1 MDSSEPH
8 QHEHQHEPVAIVGMG
23 CRWPGGSHNASQ
35 FWEFLRDK
43 ADGWKRFDDPRF
55 SARGFHHPNADRPGG
70 FAMKGAFLAEEDA
83 RLFDHSFFGIT
94 GLEVE
99 TMDPSQR
106 KLLEVAYEAVENA
119 GETWDS
125 ISGSRTGVF
134 VGNFCLDHW
143 MIQSRDWDNPRPYA
157 FVGAGTSILAN
168 RISYVFNLQGPSLTI
183 DTACSSS
190 MYALHVAVNSIRAG
204 DCDSAIVA
212 SANWI
217 ADPGVQIALDKL
229 GALSASSRCHTFD
242 AKADG
247 YARGEGYG
255 AIYLKRPSLAIADG
269 TPIRAMIR
277 GTAMNSNGR
286 TGGITRPSAKGQE
299 TVIREAYRRAGNLPF
314 KDTSYFECHGT
325 GTYVGDP
332 IEMAAVGNVF
342 APERSAEDPP
352 LLVGS
357 VKSNVGH
364 GEGASALASIM
375 KVVLALENEAIPPI
389 FNLETPNPNIDFE
402 GLKVK
407 PVTELTPWPKDRLRR
422 ASINSF
428 GYGGANAHCIIDH
441 VNNVLPDYVAPS
453 VLRTKAKGILN
464 GHTNGHTN
472 GHANGHTNVKH
483 SEQQI
488 DDGCVKSAEHRSIVH
503 TPISIAKP
511 NAATRRSVLLPFSAH
526 NEQSL
531 QKNIDALSKMINK
544 VSLADVAYTLGVRR
558 SRLAQR
564 SFCIV
569 DKDKI
574 DELVVD
580 RKPVRAPLQTV
591 NLGFVFTG
599 QGAQWHGMGAGLFD
613 YRVFRTAIEYLD
625 HVLSGLPNPP
635 TCWSLYGV
643 LSGECAAGL
652 VQTAEVSQAACT
664 ALQVGL
670 VDLLASWSIRPSG
683 VVGHSSGEIAAAYA
697 SGRITAA
704 EAIVAAYLRG
714 KAVSKNKQN
723 GGMLAVGMGL
733 DEVGKYIEGKDGKVI
748 AAAINSPG
756 SVTLSGDESAIDEV
770 SGAMTADGV
779 FNRRLKTGGN
789 AYHSHHMV
797 PIGGD
802 YMKMLAEGTEHIQKL
817 GLDSV
822 EQRYPHR
829 LWCSSV
835 TTKRAVKTDDMSS
848 YWRANLEAPVR
859 FSEAV
864 ANLVQTEDVPIQA
877 LVEIGPHPALK
888 SPLEQILKAS
898 GKTASY
904 VCTLKRQQDARAT
917 ILELAGTLF
926 TLNATVD
933 LATVNA
939 VDNTEGAGFV
949 HGCVC
954 SELPPYQYTYGGL
967 NYHESRASKEYRY
980 RSVLRHD
987 LLGSKVVGNAKLRPQ
1002 WRNILRVKD
1011 VPWLGEHRLVPDAVL
1026 PGAAYVAMA
1035 VEAASRIYNEFPEP
1049 LRIEGFSLADVFIKK
1064 ALTIPEDDYGVE
1076 LMTSMELVDVATA
1089 QSPAWATF
1097 SISSVRR
1104 ETTEWTEHCTGRI
1117 KVIVRLE
1124 DGESEQRQVAGVPV
1138 PTTTPCAVDAG
1149 AWYKRFREIGLGYG
1163 PAFQPLSNISST
1175 ISSASSLALATVKL
1189 HTTSIKG
1196 GESSYPLHPASLD
1209 GVIQLGLIACH
1220 GGQPSTASTAF
1231 VPVHLPQLFLS
1242 NDIDRLTRGDG
1253 SCTAVA
1259 RGERRGVRGAHLD
1272 LKMLGPGGEVLFH
1285 ADGLRCISYSGAPK
1299 VVDMAFGSPYTRLVW
1314 GPDVRTM
1321 SNRQA
1326 RRMYPPPEANV
1337 KQSALWGITN
1347 KLAHFVVFGMYE
1359 SLAKLQDG
1367 QWPKPS
1373 GEVGHFFD
1381 WIQRMGRDDQ
1391 SDLTIEARR
1400 AASQG
1405 TLTQAIDEL
1414 VAQAPHIIEVKV
1426 AKLLHDNIA
1435 DILYERRTGMDIII
1449 SEGLLTP
1456 LYESGLLMTGIYPQ
1470 LHRVLAGLS
1479 HANPDLRVLEIGG
1492 GTGGATRIAM
1502 KAFSGPNGIK
1512 AYKDYTFTDISAGF
1526 LSKAR
1531 EAMADLRDTS
1541 FSVFDIEVDPVDQG
1555 YVEQTYD
1562 LIIACQ
1568 VLHATSNMHRTL
1580 TNCRRLLKP
1589 GGKLVLVETNQNF
1602 IVPGVV
1608 VGTFTGYWAGIPD
1621 GRVDAPFQSLPAWD
1635 HALRDAGFSGLD
1647 IVLDDF
1653 PEPHN
1658 TTSVILSTVPSAVSV
1673 ADSNQPAVVH
1683 ILHGRNVA
1691 LPLVKKISEKLEQR
1705 GVMAK
1710 VCTFNDVFVGLSPG
1724 SRIVAVLDDKHLLVN
1739 GSEQE
1744 FNAFQHLARNAASL
1758 VTLTSCG
1765 TVKGRS
1771 ADGALISGLL
1781 RVLQNENPAAQHV
1794 SIDIDADNFNVKDD
1808 ELGDLARCIVD
1819 SEFSLHR
1826 NQDALDISDDLRGDP
1841 TDREFSWQDGCMWVS
1856 RHVPDGGFHS
1866 KHGLDGL
1873 GMKPELLP
1881 LDSQGPVR
1889 ATFETPGVAKSLCF
1903 KPYDELLQPLPLDF
1917 IDVKVAA
1924 VGLNSRDLDHW
1935 TGRVNENHFSS
1946 EYAGVVTAV
1955 GAAVER
1961 FKVGDRVYGLG
1972 KGQFSNYT
1980 RVPAAF
1986 ASKLRP
1992 DDNVVQM
1999 ASMPLAYATSIHAL
2013 DNVAHLRKGQSV
2025 LVQSAAKDVGLAF
2038 IHLARAKGAK
2048 VFAMVETTEQAN
2060 FLTDKLALP
2069 ATHVITESSLIAL
2082 RHTAQLTGKGKFD
2095 VIVSTARGELLYSFL
2110 QILAP
2115 LGHLIDVN
2123 RSEAQ
2128 AAPAISL
2135 DLLPYNASYCSVD
2148 PIFILDSDPVLGA
2161 ELMRAV
2167 DIYYRHGVAGP
2178 IEKIEAPDVSWLQ
2191 ASIENFSH
2199 IIGKLVVS
2207 FENPESMVRMIP
2219 APPTARFDPESCY
2232 VLVGALGGL
2241 GQSLIRWLS
2250 DRGARHMALLSR
2262 REISGVPGAQ
2272 ELVQSLASRDIHVE
2286 CFVCDISKI
2295 DQVKSVVQS
2304 ISSKRPV
2311 KGVVHAAVSYLD
2323 LTFDKVS
2330 PSRWNESLSAKVEGT
2345 KNLHEATLSKPLD
2358 FFVMITSALSVYA
2371 FPTQGAY
2378 TAANNFQ
2385 DAFARYR
2392 RKLGLPAST
2401 ASFSLIRGATNVGT
2415 SDITVNL
2422 FERNKALTLEESQ
2435 FLTLIEPAFL
2445 NNQTTTATMM
2455 EGKASLGM
2463 QWLGQQHDPLSAAN
2477 LHAAYL
2483 DPSSMMAKKREDQAG
2498 DTPPSSNAVPRWYG
2512 DGRVSLIMRAFADM
2526 KQHYAHAHAQ
2536 ASVEQGGSKNTVAAL
2551 RKEFD
2556 AAISKGA
2563 AGRASAVALARDAIV
2578 RAVADM
2584 LFVDVESIDPGKSV
2598 ADLGV
2603 DSLIAAELRNWFL
2616 QALRTNISMLDLLDP
2631 SVDINTRAIGIAD
2644 KALEPKT

>member
-1 MDSSEPH
+1 MNSPQPH
-8 QHEHQHEPVAIVGMG
+8 EYEPVAIVGMG
-23 CRWPGGSHNASQ
+23 CRWPGGSHNSSE
-35 FWEFLRDK
+35 FWEFLCNK
-43 ADGWKRFDDPRF
+43 VDGWKKFDDPRF

-70 FAMKGAFLAEEDA
+70 FAMKGAFLAEDA

-106 KLLEVAYEAVENA
+106 KLLEVAYEAIENA

-168 RISYVFNLQGPSLTI
+168 RISYVFNLRGPSLTI

-190 MYALHVAVNSIRAG
+190 MYALHLAVNSIRAG

-269 TPIRAMIR
+269 SPIRAMIR
-277 GTAMNSNGR
+277 GTAINSNGR
-286 TGGITRPSAKGQE
+286 TGGITRPSARGQE

-342 APERSAEDPP
+342 APERSAEDSP

-375 KVVLALENEAIPPI
+375 KVVLALENKAIPPI
-389 FNLETPNPNIDFE
+389 FDLETRNPNIDFE
-402 GLKVK
+402 SLKVK
-407 PVTELTPWPKDRLRR
+407 PVTELTSWPKDRLRR

-441 VNNVLPDYVAPS
+441 VNNVLPDYVAPA
-453 VLRTKAKGILN
+453 VPRRKAN
-464 GHTNGHTN
+464 DTATEQTNGHTN
-472 GHANGHTNVKH
+472 GHANGHTNGHYIKH
-483 SEQQI
+483 QI
-488 DDGCVKSAEHRSIVH
+488 DNEGVKSIQHR
-503 TPISIAKP
+503 PIIRNPRSTAKP
-511 NAATRRSVLLPFSAH
+511 NAATRQSVLLPFSAH

-531 QKNIDALSKMINK
+531 QQNIAALSKVINK
-544 VSLADVAYTLGVRR
+544 VSLANVAYTLGVRR

-569 DKDKI
+569 DENKI
-574 DELVVD
+574 DGPLVVNK
-580 RKPVRAPLQTV
+580 KPVRAPLQTV
-591 NLGFVFTG
+591 SLGFIFTG
-599 QGAQWHGMGAGLFD
+599 QGAQWHGMGAGLLD

-625 HVLSGLPNPP
+625 HVLGELPNPP
-635 TCWSLYGV
+635 TWSLYAI
-643 LSGECAAGL
+643 LSGECDTDL
-652 VQTAEVSQAACT
+652 VQTAEVSQATCT

-697 SGRITAA
+697 SGRITGA

-714 KAVSKNKQN
+714 QAVSKNKHD
-723 GGMLAVGMGL
+723 GAMLAVGIGL
-733 DEVGKYIEGKDGKVI
+733 DEVGKYIEGRESEVV
-748 AAAINSPG
+748 AAAINSPR
-756 SVTLSGDESAIDEV
+756 SVTLSGDGGAINEV
-770 SGAMTADGV
+770 SEAMTVDGV

-789 AYHSHHMV
+789 AYHSHHMI
-797 PIGGD
+797 PIGDD
-802 YMKMLAEGTEHIQKL
+802 YIKMLAEGTRHIQKL

-822 EQRYPHR
+822 GQRYPHK
-829 LWCSSV
+829 LWVSSV
-835 TTKRAVKTDDMSS
+835 TTKRAVETDGMSS

-859 FSEAV
+859 FSEAI
-864 ANLVQTEDVPIQA
+864 AKLVQAEDVPIQI
-877 LVEIGPHPALK
+877 LVEIGPHSALK

-904 VCTLKRQQDARAT
+904 VSTLKRQQDARVT
-917 ILELAGTLF
+917 MLELAGTLF

-933 LATVNA
+933 LAAVNA
-939 VDNTEGAGFV
+939 VDNIDGTGLV
-949 HGCVC
+949 HGCV
-954 SELPPYQYTYGGL
+954 STGLPPYKYTYGGL

-1002 WRNILRVKD
+1002 WRNILRLKD
-1011 VPWLGEHRLVPDAVL
+1011 IPWLGEHRLVPDAVL

-1035 VEAASRIYNEFPEP
+1035 VEASSRIYNEFPEP
-1049 LRIEGFSLADVFIKK
+1049 LSIEGFSLADMFIKK

-1076 LMTSMELVDVATA
+1076 LMTSMELVDGATK

-1104 ETTEWTEHCTGRI
+1104 ETTEWTEHCTGRV
-1117 KVIVRLE
+1117 KVLVKLG
-1124 DGESEQRQVAGVPV
+1124 DGKSEQQQVAVAPV
-1138 PTTTPCAVDAG
+1138 PTTTPYAVDAG
-1149 AWYKRFREIGLGYG
+1149 AWYKKFLEIGLGYG
-1163 PAFQPLSNISST
+1163 PAFQPLSKISST
-1175 ISSASSLALATVKL
+1175 TGSVSNVALATIDL
-1189 HTTSIKG
+1189 RTTSIKG
-1196 GESSYPLHPASLD
+1196 GESPYPLHPASLD

-1220 GGQPSTASTAF
+1220 GGRTNAASTAF

-1242 NDIDRLTRGDG
+1242 NEMNKLTKVDG
-1253 SCTAVA
+1253 TCTAVA
-1259 RGERRGVRGAHLD
+1259 RGERRGVRGAHLG
-1272 LKMLGPGGEVLFH
+1272 LKMFGPNGEVLLH
-1285 ADGLRCISYSGAPK
+1285 AESVRCISYSSATKLPM
-1299 VVDMAFGSPYTRLVW
+1299 DTAFNSPYTRLVW
-1314 GPDVRTM
+1314 RPDIRTL

-1326 RRMYPPPEANV
+1326 RQMYPPPEVNV
-1337 KQSALWGITN
+1337 KQSASWGITN
-1347 KLAHFVVFGMYE
+1347 KLAHFVVVSMYE
-1359 SLAKLQDG
+1359 SFAKLPDRQR
-1367 QWPKPS
+1367 PKPS

-1391 SDLTIEARR
+1391 SELTVEARG
-1400 AASQG
+1400 AASQES
-1405 TLTQAIDEL
+1405 LTQAIDEL
-1414 VAQAPHIIEVKV
+1414 VAQAPQIIEVKV

-1479 HANPDLRVLEIGG
+1479 HANPNLRVLEIGG

-1502 KAFSGPNGIK
+1502 RAFNGPNGIK
-1512 AYKDYTFTDISAGF
+1512 AYGDYTFTDISAGF
-1526 LSKAR
+1526 LSKAHK
-1531 EAMADLRDTS
+1531 AMADLRDIS
-1541 FSVFDIEVDPVDQG
+1541 FSVFDIEGDPVDQG
-1555 YVEQTYD
+1555 YLEQTYD

-1568 VLHATSNMHRTL
+1568 VLHATSNMKRTL

-1589 GGKLVLVETNQNF
+1589 GGKLVMVETNQNF

-1635 HALRDAGFSGLD
+1635 RALRDAGFSGLD

-1658 TTSVILSTVPSAVSV
+1658 TTSVILSTVPSEIAVP
-1673 ADSNQPAVVH
+1673 DPYKPATVH
-1683 ILHGRNVA
+1683 ILHGRNV
-1691 LPLVKKISEKLEQR
+1691 LPPLVKQISKELEQR
-1705 GVMAK
+1705 GVIAK
-1710 VCTFNDVFVGLSPG
+1710 VGTFDSVFVGLGPG
-1724 SRIVAVLDDKHLLVN
+1724 SRIVAILDDKHLLVGGN
-1739 GSEQE
+1739 DRE
-1744 FNAFQHLARNAASL
+1744 FNVFQHLARNAASL

-1765 TVKGRS
+1765 IVKGRS

-1794 SIDIDADNFNVKDD
+1794 SIDIDADNFDLGDD

-1819 SEFSLHR
+1819 SEFSLHD
-1826 NQDALDISDDLRGDP
+1826 QDTLDISGDLEGNP

-1856 RHVPDGGFHS
+1856 RHIPDGGFHS
-1866 KHGLDGL
+1866 KYGLDGRGL
-1873 GMKPELLP
+1873 KPELLP
-1881 LDSQGPVR
+1881 LNSQGPVQ
-1889 ATFETPGVAKSLCF
+1889 AAFETPGVIKSLCF
-1903 KPYDELLQPLPLDF
+1903 KPYDQLLRPLPPDF
-1917 IDVKVAA
+1917 IDVTVAA
-1924 VGLNSRDLDHW
+1924 VGLNSRDIDHW

-1955 GAAVER
+1955 GAAVEG
-1961 FKVGDRVYGLG
+1961 FKIGDRVYGLG
-1972 KGQFSNYT
+1972 KGQFSNHT

-1992 DDNVVQM
+1992 DDNTVQM
-1999 ASMPLAYATSIHAL
+1999 ASMPLAYATSMYAL

-2025 LVQSAAKDVGLAF
+2025 LIQSAAKDVGLAF
-2038 IHLARAKGAK
+2038 IRLARAKGAE

-2060 FLTDKLALP
+2060 FLTGELAMP
-2069 ATHVITESSLIAL
+2069 ATHVTTESTLAAL
-2082 RHTAQLTGKGKFD
+2082 QHATQVSGNSKFD
-2095 VIVSTARGELLYSFL
+2095 VIVSTARDELLYSFL
-2110 QILAP
+2110 QVLAP

-2123 RSEAQ
+2123 RSEVQ

-2148 PIFILDSDPVLGA
+2148 SMFILDSDPALGA
-2161 ELMRAV
+2161 ELIQALDR
-2167 DIYYRHGVAGP
+2167 YYRDGVARP
-2178 IEKIEAPDVSWLQ
+2178 IEKIEAPDISQLQ
-2191 ASIENFSH
+2191 ASIENFSDM
-2199 IIGKLVVS
+2199 IGKLVVS
-2207 FENPESMVRMIP
+2207 FENPESLVRMLP
-2219 APPTARFDPESCY
+2219 AVPTARFDPESCY
-2232 VLVGALGGL
+2232 ILVGALGGL
-2241 GQSLIRWLS
+2241 GQSLVRWLG
-2250 DRGARHMALLSR
+2250 DRGARHLALLSR
-2262 REISGVPGAQ
+2262 RDISSVPGAQ
-2272 ELVQSLASRDIHVE
+2272 EFVQSLASCDIHVE
-2286 CFVCDISKI
+2286 SFVCDISKI
-2295 DQVKSVVQS
+2295 DQVTSVVQN

-2323 LTFDKVS
+2323 LTFDKLS
-2330 PSRWNESLSAKVEGT
+2330 PSRWNESISAKVEGT
-2345 KNLHEATLSKPLD
+2345 KNLHEATLSMPLD

-2392 RKLGLPAST
+2392 RKIGLPAST

-2415 SDITVNL
+2415 SDTTINL

-2445 NNQTTTATMM
+2445 NNQTITMTTT
-2455 EGKASLGM
+2455 EEKASSDV
-2463 QWLGQQHDPLSAAN
+2463 QWLGQQDDPLSAAN

-2483 DPSSMMAKKREDQAG
+2483 DPSSMMARRREEQAS
-2498 DTPPSSNAVPRWYG
+2498 DAPASSGATPRWYS
-2512 DGRVSLIMRAFADM
+2512 DGRVSLIMRAFADLDRR
-2526 KQHYAHAHAQ
+2526 YVRAQ
-2536 ASVEQGGSKNTVAAL
+2536 ASLEQEEPKNTAAAL

-2556 AAISKGA
+2556 AAVGEGA
-2563 AGRASAVALARDAIV
+2563 AGRARTVSVVRDAIV

-2584 LFVDVESIDPGKSV
+2584 LFVDVESIDPHKSV

-2603 DSLIAAELRNWFL
+2603 DSLIAAELRSWML

-2631 SVDINTRAIGIAD
+2631 SVDIGTRAVRIVD
-2644 KALEPKT
+2644 LALEAKA